1 MLCMTKIV
9 MLLLPHQQYKKK
21 PKTDEMAVQV
31 LKNRTYKIN
40 KFKQLSEINLVNF
53 KMHILIN

>member
-1 MLCMTKIV
+1 MTKIV